1 MKTTLSSLFLFS
13 GRPHVVAPLLVLL
26 VLFSAIRLRGQPPLL
41 TDDGFAV
48 PQPNHVFNFPR
59 DHGSHPEFKIEWW
72 YLTGHLFDAK
82 SQRFGFQATFF
93 RQANSDNPKDSAQ
106 FAAHTADSVTRSPT
120 FGYDQIFLAHF
131 ALTDVKNNRFYFQ
144 ERLNREGWDAS
155 SSVSTL
161 DVRNGPWS
169 LRLVDP
175 TKNELEL
182 RGSIRG
188 EASLALTFTP
198 QKPLVRFG
206 EKGVSRKGAE
216 PTAASYYLTFPRL
229 HAEGTVSIGGNE
241 ATVKGEAWMDHE
253 ISSSQLGTQQIGWD
267 WLSIQFTD
275 QRELML
281 YRLRHRDGSADAASA
296 CTWVEKDTSL
306 HPTEFGWEVLDTWQ
320 SSASGARYP
329 SRVRV
334 SANDPAT
341 GKKLQFTIEPLVK
354 NQELTGQID
363 NIPYWEGA
371 CRVLDETGKN
381 VGSAYLELTGYAKN
395 LRL

>member
-1 MKTTLSSLFLFS
+1 VKTTPDPLSFARQRRITTLLS
-13 GRPHVVAPLLVLL
+13 VALALG
-26 VLFSAIRLRGQPPLL
+26 AIIIELRGQPPLL
-41 TDDGFAV
+41 TNDGFAV
-48 PQPNHVFNFPR
+48 PQPNHPFNFPR

-72 YLTGHLFDAK
+72 YLTGHLFDDK
-82 SQRFGFQATFF
+82 GHRFGFQATFF
-93 RQANSDNPKDSAQ
+93 RQANSDGPNRSAPS
-106 FAAHTADSVTRSPT
+106 ATSANAPVTPSPA

-131 ALTDVKNNRFYFQ
+131 ALTDVQSNHFYFQ

-155 SSVSTL
+155 ASASTL

-169 LRLVDP
+169 LRLVESP
-175 TKNELEL
+175 KNQLEL
-182 RGSIRG
+182 HGSIRG

-206 EKGVSRKGAE
+206 ENGVSRKGAE

-229 HAEGTVSIGGNE
+229 HAEGTVSIGGNK
-241 ATVKGEAWMDHE
+241 ATVAGEAWMDHE
-253 ISSSQLGTQQIGWD
+253 ISSSQLGARQIGWD
-267 WLSIQFTD
+267 WLSIQFAD

-281 YRLRHRDGSADAASA
+281 YRLRHRDGSADAASI
-296 CTWVEKDTSL
+296 CTWIEKDSTL

-320 SSASGARYP
+320 SSTSGARYP
-329 SRVRV
+329 SRVRL
-334 SANDPAT
+334 STNDPAT
-341 GKKLQFTIEPLVK
+341 GIKQHFTIEPLVK

-381 VGSAYLELTGYAKN
+381 VGAAYLELTGYAKD